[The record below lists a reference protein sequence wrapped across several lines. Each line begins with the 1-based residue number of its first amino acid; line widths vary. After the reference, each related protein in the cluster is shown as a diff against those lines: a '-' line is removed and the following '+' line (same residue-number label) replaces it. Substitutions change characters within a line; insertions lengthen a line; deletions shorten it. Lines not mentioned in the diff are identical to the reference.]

1 MNARTTASVIVIAA
15 LAAVACKPTGP
26 GADTTTANPPMM
38 CTMQAV
44 AALNVD
50 AIDSAKGTPATMG
63 SSIVARSDTF
73 ADSTQGAA
81 PSNEPVGLAYEK
93 AGTYT
98 VTVTKPGYKPW
109 SQQGI
114 VVGRDQCHVI
124 PQRITAKLRR
134 S

>member
-1 MNARTTASVIVIAA
+1 MKARTIASGFVIAA
-15 LAAVACKPTGP
+15 LVAAGCKPAERT
-26 GADTTTANPPMM
+26 ADTVALKPSIM
-38 CTMQAV
+38 CTMQAI

-50 AIDSAKGTPATMG
+50 AIDSATGTPATMG

-73 ADSTQGAA
+73 ADSTNGPA
-81 PSNEPVGLAYEK
+81 PANEPVGLAYEK

-124 PQRITAKLRR
+124 PQRVTAKLRR

>member
-1 MNARTTASVIVIAA
+1 MNARVAAPILTFAA
-15 LAAVACKPTGP
+15 LAALACKPTGP
-26 GADTTTANPPMM
+26 GADTTTANPPVM

-63 SSIVARSDTF
+63 SSIVARSDTY
-73 ADSTQGAA
+73 ADSTPGAA
-81 PSNEPVGLAYEK
+81 PTNEPVGLAFEK

-114 VVGRDQCHVI
+114 VVGRDECHVI
-124 PQRITAKLRR
+124 PQRITAKLQR